1 MIGNIYRE
9 SYGYSAKTTIALFGK
24 NQEVTLFFDE
34 ETDCTPNNQA
44 FFDNLSKFLNDSV
57 NFDKLLIEIANE
69 VADICF
75 CQSDEKPNKQ
85 EILECANNL
94 SIIKINVFL
103 DDMVVYL
110 ITPKFL
116 PNLVVTCQ
124 MDCANHT
131 KNIELVDER
140 YISMTTMLDNIS

>member
-24 NQEVTLFFDE
+24 TQEVTLFFDE

-75 CQSDEKPNKQ
+75 CQSDEKPDEQ

-94 SIIKINVFL
+94 SIIKINVFV
-103 DDMVVYL
+103 DDMVFYFVA
-110 ITPKFL
+110 PEFL
-116 PNLVVTCQ
+116 PDMVVTCQ
-124 MDCANHT
+124 VDCTNYIE
-131 KNIELVDER
+131 NIELVDEQ
-140 YISMTTMLDNIS
+140 YVSMTTMLDNIS

>member
-44 FFDNLSKFLNDSV
+44 FFDNLSKFLNDGV
-57 NFDKLLIEIANE
+57 NFDKLLIEIVNE

-75 CQSDEKPNKQ
+75 AQSDEKPDEQ
-85 EILECANNL
+85 EILECAKNL

-103 DDMVVYL
+103 DDIVVYL
-110 ITPKFL
+110 RAPKFL

-124 MDCANHT
+124 VDCTNHIE
-131 KNIELVDER
+131 NIELVNER